1 MHRNLQIP
9 TPYLEQALRQ
19 NLETAWLGEDDTRLV
34 TAGRLTCA
42 LRLLT
47 VAVMVTAGAR

>member
-9 TPYLEQALRQ
+9 TLYLEQ